1 MKKKIAIT
9 IDEEIYAQLER
20 LSNEE
25 DRTISG
31 QINKIQKTHLAQH
44 TAGSKFIDFR
54 QPMII
59 SNQ

>member
-9 IDEEIYAQLER
+9 IDEEIYSKLEK

-31 QINKIQKTHLAQH
+31 QINKILKDYFKE
-44 TAGSKFIDFR
+44 SK
-54 QPMII
+54 
-59 SNQ
+59 